1 MSSRNLA
8 QYHAALT
15 NKEKPLNST
24 SHTRAINYSNA
35 LLDLKQVN
43 DRLTVVKNRLRVI
56 SMKQL
61 KTNTLLLSPKH
72 ND

>member
-1 MSSRNLA
+1 MSSHNLTLA
-8 QYHAALT
+8 
-15 NKEKPLNST
+15 NKEESLNLT
-24 SHTRAINYSNA
+24 SHTRTINYSNA

-43 DRLTVVKNRLRVI
+43 DRLTVIKNRLRVI
-56 SMKQL
+56 STKQL